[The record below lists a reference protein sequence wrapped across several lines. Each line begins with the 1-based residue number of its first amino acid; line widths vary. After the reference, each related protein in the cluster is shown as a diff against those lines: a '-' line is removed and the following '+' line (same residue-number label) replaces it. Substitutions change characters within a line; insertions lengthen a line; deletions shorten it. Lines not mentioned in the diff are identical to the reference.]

1 MTGKHRQSE
10 VILRQSDRLMILSSQ
25 APPTSMRLKRRVSVS
40 RECYSVSQDYGGQVY
55 VGGIDGVDRVTCDSQ
70 SSRVISLDGV
80 VCGVSVNDGV
90 IYTLVNK
97 SDSSWSVRVY
107 GSKYQLILSWRHNED
122 SKDDM
127 NQLAVSKVSVL
138 VPHRNSKTIIQYSL
152 TGEVERRIPC
162 LILMGK
168 NTWMCGMSS
177 HRDIVVV
184 SCDSKVSCIDVSTG
198 HCVWSTDS
206 LEKPSAVCSDDADR
220 VYAAFGG
227 WSGTTQISVLD
238 RDTGKSVLTS

>member
-107 GSKYQLILSWRHNED
+107 GSKYQLILSWRHNEE

-138 VPHRNSKTIIQYSL
+138 VPHRDSKAIIQYSL
-152 TGEVERRIPC
+152 TGEVQRRIACP
-162 LILMGK
+162 ILKAGH
-168 NTWMCGMSS
+168 TWLCVTSS
-177 HRDIVVV
+177 RHDAVIV
-184 SCDSKVSCIDVSTG
+184 SCGGTVSCIDVSTG
-198 HCVWSTDS
+198 D
-206 LEKPSAVCSDDADR
+206 
-220 VYAAFGG
+220 
-227 WSGTTQISVLD
+227 
-238 RDTGKSVLTS
+238 